1 MNSETSTFLL
11 LETMYKFRVQ
21 VSNPQLAT
29 FVALAQL
36 TSGFFSSHFSFFFFF
51 FFFSW
56 RRIPRKLNK
65 KQNSQLSAIP
75 FSKSLFLAFWILF
88 FLSSSGITARLM
100 CASTISYLQIRFLV
114 LAYCTCRPR
123 LFLSRLLRSQP
134 TYKSI

>member
-1 MNSETSTFLL
+1 MNSETRTFLL
-11 LETMYKFRVQ
+11 LETMYKFREQ
-21 VSNPQLAT
+21 VSKPQLAT

-36 TSGFFSSHFSFFFFF
+36 TSGFCFSFFFFF
-51 FFFSW
+51 FFSFFSW

-100 CASTISYLQIRFLV
+100 CASTISYLQIRFVV